1 MDIRNVM
8 NELLRN
14 IAQEE
19 EDRSIIEQKNEI
31 AAKLGCDPDDIR
43 VRMDATATKL
53 ARKGILVELKIA
65 RERFEL
71 QLDAEDLGIEA
82 KDEYR
87 DFLNEYIRLG
97 RRRLIPVSYL
107 RNLDALETKARRLLK
122 ESSFNT
128 AWGRFVPYQVY
139 DELRRRL
146 EELKVDYKRLHD
158 RILSDY
164 DSIRTS
170 TYMKY
175 REAAQEVYRTLQK
188 DPYARVPEDF
198 VENFVFRVMNAFPTR
213 EEIEAS
219 YKFEINL
226 SFVPVTT
233 TMAEMETRMA
243 NAIMAKAENAVAEE
257 IRQSYTRHV
266 EGFISDLAAQL
277 RSMIFEAVSAAQENV
292 KKHGHLPGPSVS
304 SLRQLVS
311 KVQALNFME
320 DRVVIEQLA
329 ELSGMLDK
337 ESEDRDAGETLEL
350 LNKIAEENRRVLL
363 SLGHKPR
370 SVRGRVNLETEQQTP
385 ASGGRKRR
393 GAAANELGEY
403 NDLDV
408 NTGRRR
414 RDGVPLKAMAV

>member
-1 MDIRNVM
+1 MDIKNIM
-8 NELLRN
+8 NDLLKN

-19 EDRSIIEQKNEI
+19 GDKSVSEQKNEI
-31 AAKLGCDPDDIR
+31 ADRLGCDPEDIR

-53 ARKGILVELKIA
+53 ARKGILVDLKIA

-71 QLDAEDLGIEA
+71 QLDAADIGIEA

-87 DFLNEYIRLG
+87 EFLDEYIRLG

-107 RNLDALETKARRLLK
+107 KNLDALETRTRRLLK
-122 ESSFNT
+122 ESSFDT
-128 AWGRFVPYQVY
+128 AWGHFVPYQVY
-139 DELRRRL
+139 DELRRGL
-146 EELKVDYKRLHD
+146 EELKVEYKRLHD
-158 RILSDY
+158 RILDDY

-170 TYMKY
+170 TYIRY

-188 DPYARVPEDF
+188 DPNARVPEDF
-198 VENFVFRVMNAFPTR
+198 VEHFVFRVMNAFPTV
-213 EEIEAS
+213 EDIEAS

-243 NAIMAKAENAVAEE
+243 NAVMARAENAVAEE

-266 EGFISDLAAQL
+266 EGFISDMAAQL
-277 RSMIFEAVSAAQENV
+277 RSMIFEAVSVAHESV
-292 KKHGHLPGPSVS
+292 KRHGHLPGPSVN

-320 DRVVIEQLA
+320 DRVVIQQLGD
-329 ELSGMLDK
+329 LSGMLDK
-337 ESEDRDAGETLEL
+337 ESKDRDAGMTMDL
-350 LNKIAEENRRVLL
+350 LKEIAEENRQVLL

-370 SVRGRVNLETEQQTP
+370 ATRGRVIMETEQQMVT
-385 ASGGRKRR
+385 GGRKRR
-393 GAAANELGEY
+393 GAVITDSDEHKEMPVEG
-403 NDLDV
+403 
-408 NTGRRR
+408 GRRR
-414 RDGVPLKAMAV
+414 RDGVPMQTMAV

>member
-1 MDIRNVM
+1 MDIRNIM
-8 NELLRN
+8 DDLLKN

-19 EDRSIIEQKNEI
+19 GDKSIVEQKNEI
-31 AAKLGCDPDDIR
+31 ANRLGCDPDDIR

-71 QLDAEDLGIEA
+71 LLGAEDLGIEA
-82 KDEYR
+82 ETDDYR
-87 DFLNEYIRLG
+87 EFMNEYIKLG
-97 RRRLIPVSYL
+97 RRRLIPLSYL
-107 RNLDALETKARRLLK
+107 KNLDAVETRARRLLK

-128 AWGRFVPYQVY
+128 AWGYFVPYQVY
-139 DELRRRL
+139 NELRRKL
-146 EELKVDYKRLHD
+146 EEIKAEYKSFHD
-158 RILSDY
+158 NIIADY

-188 DPYARVPEDF
+188 DSDAWVPDDF
-198 VENFVFRVMNAFPTR
+198 VENFVFRVMNAFPSI
-213 EEIEAS
+213 EEIEGS

-243 NAIMAKAENAVAEE
+243 NAVMAKAENAVAQE

-277 RSMIFEAVSAAQENV
+277 RSMIYETVSSAHDTL
-292 KKHGHLPGPSVS
+292 KSHGHLPGPSVN

-320 DRVVIEQLA
+320 DRVVIQQLG
-329 ELSGMLDK
+329 ELSGMLDQ
-337 ESEDRDAGETLEL
+337 ESKDRDAGETMDL
-350 LNKIAEENRRVLL
+350 LKKIAEENRQVLL

-370 SVRGRVNLETEQQTP
+370 ASRGRVTMENDKP
-385 ASGGRKRR
+385 MVAGGRKRR
-393 GAAANELGEY
+393 GMVVTEEHKKAPVVG
-403 NDLDV
+403 
-408 NTGRRR
+408 GRRR
-414 RDGVPLKAMAV
+414 RGGAPIQTMAM